1 MMAKVSLE
9 CVLPQGVLESH
20 AMPLVVVWEPGA
32 ALQSRVGGQFGRCLT
47 LLRAVAPHPR
57 VPHDGQSGFGIC
69 PASGSAGEPCYALDS
84 GVGARSDA
92 AKCCKVG
99 LEG

>member
-32 ALQSRVGGQFGRCLT
+32 ALQSRVGGLFGHCLT

-57 VPHDGQSGFGIC
+57 VPHDGQSEFGMC
-69 PASGSAGEPCYALDS
+69 PASGSAGGPCYALGS
-84 GVGARSDA
+84 GVGARSTLQSA
-92 AKCCKVG
+92 AK
-99 LEG
+99 

>member
-32 ALQSRVGGQFGRCLT
+32 ALQSRVWGQFGRCLT
-47 LLRAVAPHPR
+47 LLRAVTPHPR
-57 VPHDGQSGFGIC
+57 VPHDGQSEFGMC
-69 PASGSAGEPCYALDS
+69 PASGSAGGPCYALGS
-84 GVGARSDA
+84 GVGARSTLQSA
-92 AKCCKVG
+92 AK
-99 LEG
+99 

>member
-1 MMAKVSLE
+1 MMAKVSVE

-32 ALQSRVGGQFGRCLT
+32 ALPSRVWGQFGRCLT

-57 VPHDGQSGFGIC
+57 VPHDGQSEFGMC
-69 PASGSAGEPCYALDS
+69 PASGSVGEPSCAFGS
-84 GVGARSDA
+84 GVGARGGA
-92 AKCCKVG
+92 AK
-99 LEG
+99 

>member
-47 LLRAVAPHPR
+47 LLRAVAPHPS
-57 VPHDGQSGFGIC
+57 VPHDGQSEFGMC
-69 PASGSAGEPCYALDS
+69 SASGSVGEPCYAFGS
-84 GVGARSDA
+84 GVGARGGA
-92 AKCCKVG
+92 AK
-99 LEG
+99 